1 MASFHTKDVEE
12 VIKELDTNI
21 RGLSS
26 SEVEKR
32 IQKYGYNELE
42 EKKGKPFFKCLLVNS
57 RTS

>member
-26 SEVEKR
+26 SEVEK
-32 IQKYGYNELE
+32 E
-42 EKKGKPFFKCLLVNS
+42 FKNMVIMN
-57 RTS
+57 

>member
-26 SEVEKR
+26 SEVEK
-32 IQKYGYNELE
+32 KE
-42 EKKGKPFFKCLLVNS
+42 FKNMVIMN
-57 RTS
+57 